1 MTIRVENIS
10 MECVYLT
17 TGRIHAIATRVDEI
31 HGSRS
36 MNVLMGPNEGSR
48 YKGQEFWSSI
58 RPWYSRMCDR
68 DFCK

>member
-48 YKGQEFWSSI
+48 YEG
-58 RPWYSRMCDR
+58 
-68 DFCK
+68 